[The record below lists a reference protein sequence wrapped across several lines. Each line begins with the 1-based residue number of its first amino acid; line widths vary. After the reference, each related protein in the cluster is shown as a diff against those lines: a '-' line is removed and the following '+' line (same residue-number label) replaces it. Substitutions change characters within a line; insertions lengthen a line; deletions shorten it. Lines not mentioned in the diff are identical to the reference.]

1 MKKENKK
8 IALLMLFVIIIFF
21 MGMTFIGKND
31 YSESINIAFWS
42 LLGYLGFLHWKVN
55 KLEDKEKKETDED

>member
-42 LLGYLGFLHWKVN
+42 LLGYSGFIHLKVN